1 MNAIEIMNDEHK
13 NITRML
19 KVVRICCYEV
29 LKGEKINYDDF
40 FNFLEFITEYADKHH
55 HKR

>member
-19 KVVRICCYEV
+19 KVVRIYCYEV
-29 LKGEKINYDDF
+29 LKGEKNYYK
-40 FNFLEFITEYADKHH
+40 NKN
-55 HKR
+55 